1 MGMRTGNVDKEESDD
16 RNETRVVESR
26 GDGKTTG
33 IYLFQDGPNLSCVQ
47 VAEKE
52 GNVSGEGAALRRQSG
67 MEGKGTL
74 WDLWNWEKNSQ
85 KFHLG

>member
-33 IYLFQDGPNLSCVQ
+33 IYLFKDGPNLSCVQ
-47 VAEKE
+47 VAEEKE
-52 GNVSGEGAALRRQSG
+52 YECGEGGTQRR
-67 MEGKGTL
+67 
-74 WDLWNWEKNSQ
+74 
-85 KFHLG
+85 